1 MIKSL
6 RSKPIRLIAIA
17 VVPLALLGTAC
28 GSDSDGDNDSPANT
42 EASSDAPADTDGGEE
57 SSSNPDV
64 ETFCNEVDDFV
75 ESFNK
80 VMADPSSGD
89 VGELT
94 TQAQELVSA
103 GTDLAGSVEGDD
115 RARLEECTKS
125 LSDLSGG

>member
-6 RSKPIRLIAIA
+6 RTKPIRLIAIA
-17 VVPLALLGTAC
+17 VLPLALLGTAC
-28 GSDSDGDNDSPANT
+28 GSDDDTDNDSPANT
-42 EASSDAPADTDGGEE
+42 EASGDAPADTGDDVE
-57 SSSNPDV
+57 SGSNADV
-64 ETFCNEVDDFV
+64 ETFCDEVDEFV
-75 ESFNK
+75 EAFNE

-103 GTDLAGSVEGDD
+103 GTELAGSVEGDD

-125 LSDLSGG
+125 LSELSAG